1 MTLKVLVPLHFVD
14 ELRDPAAAFG
24 ASVVGYDQHAV
35 PVVASRDAAALF
47 RWWLN
52 SENGDRIVRE
62 HPALRWVH
70 TGSAGVDHILTP
82 CFRASGITLT
92 NSAGVHAPS
101 IAEWVV
107 AMLLA
112 ESKGL
117 ERIYRQQRERIW
129 KVTRSEE
136 IAGSH
141 AMILGGGHIAREIA
155 SRLRGM
161 GVRVTAVTRR
171 GSADNSFDAVASVGA
186 LVSRCGETDWLIV
199 AAPLTDETR
208 GLVSAE
214 VLAALPSRARIVN
227 VARGE
232 IVDEG
237 ALIDA
242 LKDGRIAGAIL
253 DVFEHEP
260 LPAEHPFWAM
270 ENVRVLP
277 HTTWRSE
284 QVHARQMALFLDNL
298 QRFVRNEP
306 LRNIVDP
313 ARGY

>member
-1 MTLKVLVPLHFVD
+1 MTLEVLVPLHFVE
-14 ELRDPAAAFG
+14 ELRDSAAAGG
-24 ASVVGYDQHAV
+24 ATVIGYDQHAV
-35 PVVASRDAAALF
+35 PVAPSRDATALF
-47 RWWLN
+47 RWWLS
-52 SENGDRIVRE
+52 SEDGDRIVRK

-82 CFRASGITLT
+82 SFRASGITLT

-136 IAGSH
+136 IAGRH
-141 AMILGGGHIAREIA
+141 ALILGGGHIAREIA

-171 GSADNSFDAVASVGA
+171 GSADDRFDAVANVESLGS
-186 LVSRCGETDWLIV
+186 LCGEADWLIV
-199 AAPLTDETR
+199 AAPLTAETR
-208 GLVSAE
+208 GIVSAE
-214 VLAALPSRARIVN
+214 VLAALPSSAWLVN
-227 VARGE
+227 VARGG

-237 ALIDA
+237 AMLDA
-242 LKDGRIAGAIL
+242 LKDRRIAGAIL

-260 LPAEHPFWAM
+260 LPAEHPFWEL

-298 QRFVRNEP
+298 ERFTRNEP
-306 LRNIVDP
+306 LRNVVDP
-313 ARGY
+313 TRGY